1 MKPGDDKTNPKV
13 KRKVLASK
21 RLEQRCIM
29 GIMPLANGCKHEIV
43 GQQLPTLLDVYVV
56 SVYTQLHVVACCWEL
71 LCKV

>member
-1 MKPGDDKTNPKV
+1 
-13 KRKVLASK
+13 
-21 RLEQRCIM
+21 
-29 GIMPLANGCKHEIV
+29 MPLANGCKHEIV